1 MKTIIIAS
9 LAVLGLCI
17 APPAVTAGPRAG
29 GRVTMDATVS
39 AAHDAG
45 LPSRVLIR
53 YRTGTGARLRER
65 MRTRG
70 IRVDRNYRG
79 AGALA
84 VALGAGELQRWAQ
97 DPDVAGISTDAR
109 VTADNEP
116 GVASNTTTLMLT
128 ATATTDVQNLRRT
141 LGLPARAQGGQG
153 VGIAVID
160 SGIAPMP
167 DLWGRIAAF
176 YDFTAGGVAA
186 FPSDAYG
193 HGTHVA
199 GLIAGSGALSLGA
212 YAGLA
217 PGARLI
223 GLKVLDANGRGY
235 ASDVLS
241 ALEFAIEH
249 RAALGI
255 DIINLSLGHPVLE
268 PPATDPLVLAV
279 ERATAAGIVVVT
291 SAGNFG
297 QRPGAPSTGYGGITS
312 PGNAPSAITVGA
324 LITNHTADRADDTV
338 APYSSR
344 GPTWYDARI
353 KPDILAPGHALIAI
367 TNPFSGLY
375 RAAPAS
381 RAKGPYLALS
391 GTSMAT
397 AVTSGVVALMV
408 EANRRD
414 SGAAAPLA
422 PNTVKMLL
430 QYTALT
436 VGGDD
441 GPVPPQFDQGA
452 GGLNA
457 AGAIELARTIDPA
470 APVGSHWLE
479 RGVIPATKI
488 AGWWRPWRQR
498 VIWGDRMVWGES
510 IARHERAWT
519 SAVVWGGAVTWG
531 PGVWI
536 DPTSTVLDTFASWS
550 TDIVWGDDLVA
561 ASDGEHIVWGN
572 LFDDAHIVWG
582 DFFTDDHVVW
592 GDSSEDDHIVWGD
605 SLDTEHIVWGNS
617 VSAPRPARKK

>member
-1 MKTIIIAS
+1 MKTIVIAS
-9 LAVLGLCI
+9 LAVLSLCV
-17 APPAVTAGPRAG
+17 APPAVTAGPRAE
-29 GRVTMDATVS
+29 GRVTMDAKVS

-70 IRVDRNYRG
+70 IRVDRDHRG
-79 AGALA
+79 AGALS
-84 VALGAGELQRWAQ
+84 VALGAGELRRWAQ

-109 VTADNEP
+109 VTAHDEP
-116 GVASNTTTLMLT
+116 TSAWSTLTSLVS
-128 ATATTDVQNLRRT
+128 TDAQHLRRT
-141 LGLPARAQGGQG
+141 LGLPAHAQGGQG

-176 YDFTAGGVAA
+176 YDFTAGGAA
-186 FPSDAYG
+186 ASPSDAYG

-212 YAGLA
+212 YPGIA

-235 ASDVLS
+235 ASDVLN
-241 ALEFAIEH
+241 AIEFAIEH
-249 RAALGI
+249 RSALGI
-255 DIINLSLGHPVLE
+255 DVINLSLGHPVLE

-297 QRPGAPSTGYGGITS
+297 QRPGDGTAGYGGITS

-324 LITNHTADRADDTV
+324 LRTNGTADRADDTV

-344 GPTWYDARI
+344 GPTWYEARI
-353 KPDILAPGHALIAI
+353 KPDILAPGHAVIAI
-367 TNPFSGLY
+367 TNPFSTLY
-375 RAAPAS
+375 RSAPAS
-381 RAKGPYLALS
+381 RAKGSYLALS

-414 SGAAAPLA
+414 SGAGVPLA

-430 QYTALT
+430 QYTALA
-436 VGGDD
+436 VGGDES
-441 GPVPPQFDQGA
+441 PVPPQFEQGA

-457 AGAIELARTIDPA
+457 AGAIELARAIDPA
-470 APVGSHWLE
+470 SPVGSHWLQW
-479 RGVIPATKI
+479 GVVPATKI
-488 AGWWRPWRQR
+488 AGGWRPWGQR
-498 VIWGDRMVWGES
+498 IIWGDRMVWGGS
-510 IARHERAWT
+510 IARHEPAWT
-519 SAVVWGGAVTWG
+519 SAVVWGDAVTWG
-531 PGVWI
+531 PDVWV

-550 TDIVWGDDLVA
+550 TQVVWGDDLVA
-561 ASDGEHIVWGN
+561 TSDGEHIVWGS

-582 DFFTDDHVVW
+582 DSF
-592 GDSSEDDHIVWGD
+592 EDAHIVWGD
-605 SLDTEHIVWGNS
+605 SFDTEHIVWGNS
-617 VSAPRPARKK
+617 VGAAAPARKK